1 MAKFWRLERTLR
13 YTALGFLFLEPTT
26 SLRAYDYWSKQIA
39 GVLRKGTK
47 FKDLLQGDGPFAPE
61 IVIAQQQSL
70 RTAFQSTFIR

>member
-26 SLRAYDYWSKQIA
+26 SLRAYGHRSKQIA
-39 GVLRKGTK
+39 GVLRKRTK

-70 RTAFQSTFIR
+70 CTAFQSTSIR